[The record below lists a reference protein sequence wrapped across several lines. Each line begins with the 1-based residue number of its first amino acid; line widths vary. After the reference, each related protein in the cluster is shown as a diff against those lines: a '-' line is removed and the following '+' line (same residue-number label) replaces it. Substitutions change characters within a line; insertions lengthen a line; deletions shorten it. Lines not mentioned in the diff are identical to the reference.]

1 MLTSSYPKFPG
12 DVTAPFIEAIAQNT
26 QKLGHEVSVLM
37 PYNPELHRQS
47 QENGVKLYQYRY
59 TPFKSWNIWGYAASL
74 EGDVRVRKL
83 VYLLLPFV
91 LISSFWRM
99 WKLTGMERFA
109 MLQAHWVIPNAP
121 VAILI
126 GLLRR
131 IPVVISLHGSDV
143 YIAEKIKP
151 VGWVARWAFRR
162 AAAITASSPDLLQR
176 AQKLGATT
184 DPTHAVVIPYGAD
197 PAAFRAPEIPREVLR
212 EQLGFLPDEN
222 VLFCIGRLVYKKGF
236 EYAIR
241 ALPLLLEKFP
251 GIKLVIAGKGDLRA
265 ELEQVALAAG
275 VAPQVRFEGAVP
287 HNRVAEYLAACDI
300 FLLPSVVDDKGNVDG
315 LPNTLME
322 ALAAGK
328 PVIASEVGG
337 VPLVVSD
344 RQNGRLVPQRNPTA
358 LAEAISE
365 LLVDPEL
372 QTQYGRSGRKKVV
385 QELNWTEISRRYVAV
400 FGVALAKNKESGVR
414 SKN

>member
-37 PYNPELHRQS
+37 PYNPELRRQS

-59 TPFKSWNIWGYAASL
+59 APFKSWNIWGYASSL

-91 LISSFWRM
+91 LFSSFWQM
-99 WKLTGMERFA
+99 WKLTRLERFA
-109 MLQAHWVIPNAP
+109 MIQAHWVIPNAP

-126 GLLRR
+126 GLLRH

-151 VGWVARWAFRR
+151 VGWVAHWGFGR
-162 AAAITASSPDLLQR
+162 AAAVTASSPDLLQR

-184 DPTHAVVIPYGAD
+184 DPTRAAVIPYGAD
-197 PAAFRAPEIPREVLR
+197 PTAFCAPEIPREVLR
-212 EQLGFLPDEN
+212 EQLGFLPEEK

-241 ALPLLLEKFP
+241 ALPLLLKKYP
-251 GIKLVIAGKGDLRA
+251 RIKLVIAGKGDLRA

-275 VAPQVRFEGAVP
+275 VAPQVRFEGVVP
-287 HNRVAEYLAACDI
+287 HNKVAEYLAGCDI

-328 PVIASEVGG
+328 PVIASSIGG
-337 VPLVVSD
+337 VSLVVTD
-344 RQNGRLVPQRNPTA
+344 RQNGRLVPQRDPQA
-358 LAEAISE
+358 LAAAVLE
-365 LLVDPEL
+365 LLASPEL
-372 QTQYGRSGRKKVV
+372 QTQYGRAGREKVV
-385 QELNWTEISRRYVAV
+385 QELNWTEITRRYVAV
-400 FGVALAKNKESGVR
+400 FEVAIVKNKESGVR
-414 SKN
+414 SQK